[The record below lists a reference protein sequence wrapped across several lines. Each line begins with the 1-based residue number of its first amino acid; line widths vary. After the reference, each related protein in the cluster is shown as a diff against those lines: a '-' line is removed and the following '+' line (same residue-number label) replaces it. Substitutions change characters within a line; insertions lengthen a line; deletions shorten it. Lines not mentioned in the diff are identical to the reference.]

1 MLAETAAVLQ
11 AGTYLVKE
19 LTAPE
24 GYLLS
29 EEELL
34 FTILEDKPGEIVD
47 LTETPVRD
55 QVIRGG
61 FALSKWDLELNEPGK
76 SQGDATLEG
85 LSSL

>member
-1 MLAETAAVLQ
+1 M
-11 AGTYLVKE
+11 KE

-34 FTILEDKPGEIVD
+34 FTIPEDKPGEIVD

-61 FALSKWDLELNEPGK
+61 FALSKSGSGAE
-76 SQGDATLEG
+76 
-85 LSSL
+85 

>member
-1 MLAETAAVLQ
+1 MQPGWQKLLRFCRQELN
-11 AGTYLVKE
+11 LVKE

-24 GYLLS
+24 GYFLS
-29 EEELL
+29 AEELL

-61 FALSKWDLELNEPGK
+61 FALSKWDLELNEPGNPREMPHWK
-76 SQGDATLEG
+76 G
-85 LSSL
+85 